1 MQLIMHVGNGKTGTT
16 SIQDSLV
23 VSEEKLAQHGIKFLG
38 CMLDA
43 APVQIAPWQREGVN
57 PNASM
62 AELAALAPTV
72 ASNQIFEALRANVD
86 RLAEDGVHTVIW
98 SNERFF
104 DRPGLFE
111 GALKKLEAAGH
122 DVTVIAYVRRHDM
135 WARSV
140 HNQWYIKHKRNVGS
154 SLPFRRFIENYHVTY
169 APPLLRWDAAFGEN
183 FILRNFDAASN
194 VVVDFCEA
202 VGIDPELVDESR
214 SNETPG
220 PEETMLRI
228 LLSERLNE
236 WDPGQVDMAAFE
248 RLIRP
253 ERIDFTTDPV
263 GAMNDLLPDE
273 EDLRRV
279 TESSTAD
286 RERVD
291 ALLAARGQPPIDTSA
306 KPVRRLDVDRD
317 VLDSVLFQMVAD
329 QAREIR
335 ELAAEVAELRS
346 RVEEVEA
353 LREAVQEL
361 KAARRDQ

>member
-1 MQLIMHVGNGKTGTT
+1 MRIIVHIGNGKTGTT

-23 VSEEKLAQHGIKFLG
+23 VSEEKLAQHGVKFLG
-38 CMLDA
+38 FMLDA
-43 APVQIAPWQREGVN
+43 APVQVAPWQREGVH

-62 AELAALAPTV
+62 AELAAMDPKV
-72 ASNQIFEALRANVD
+72 ASDQILEALRTNVD

-122 DVTVIAYVRRHDM
+122 DVTVVAYVRRHDM

-140 HNQWYIKHKRNVGS
+140 HNQWYIKHKRNVGE
-154 SLPFRRFIENYHVTY
+154 SLSFRNFIENYKVTY
-169 APPLLRWDAAFGEN
+169 APPLVRWDAAFGEN
-183 FILRNFDAASN
+183 FVLRNFDAASN
-194 VVVDFCEA
+194 VVLDFCEA
-202 VGIDPELVDESR
+202 VGIDPEVVDESR

-228 LLSERLNE
+228 LLSERLNV

-263 GAMNDLLPDE
+263 DAMNELLPDE

-317 VLDSVLFQMVAD
+317 VLDSALFQMVAD

-335 ELAAEVAELRS
+335 ELRAEVSDLQRRMTS
-346 RVEEVEA
+346 IEA
-353 LREAVQEL
+353 
-361 KAARRDQ
+361 AARRDRGFHDGEGA

>member
-1 MQLIMHVGNGKTGTT
+1 MRIIVHIGNGKTGTT

-23 VSEEKLAQHGIKFLG
+23 VSEEKLAQHGVKFLG
-38 CMLDA
+38 FMLDA
-43 APVQIAPWQREGVN
+43 APVQVAPWQREGVH

-62 AELAALAPTV
+62 AELAAMDPKV
-72 ASNQIFEALRANVD
+72 ASDQIFEALRANVD

-122 DVTVIAYVRRHDM
+122 DVTVVAYVRRHDM

-140 HNQWYIKHKRNVGS
+140 HNQWYIKHKRNIGE
-154 SLPFRRFIENYHVTY
+154 SLSFRHFIENYKVTY
-169 APPLLRWDAAFGEN
+169 APPLVRWDAAFGEN
-183 FILRNFDAASN
+183 FVLRNFDAASN
-194 VVVDFCEA
+194 VVLDFCEA

-228 LLSERLNE
+228 VLSERLNVWE
-236 WDPGQVDMAAFE
+236 PGQVDMAAFE

-263 GAMNDLLPDE
+263 DAMNELLPDE
-273 EDLRRV
+273 DDLRRV
-279 TESSTAD
+279 AESSTAD

-317 VLDSVLFQMVAD
+317 VLDSALFQMVAD

-335 ELAAEVAELRS
+335 ELRAEVSDLQRRMTS
-346 RVEEVEA
+346 IEA
-353 LREAVQEL
+353 
-361 KAARRDQ
+361 AARRDRGSHDGEGA

>member
-1 MQLIMHVGNGKTGTT
+1 MQIIMHVGNGKTGTT

-38 CMLDA
+38 FMLDA
-43 APVQIAPWQREGVN
+43 APVQVARWQREGVH

-62 AELAALAPTV
+62 AELAAMDPKV
-72 ASNQIFEALRANVD
+72 ASEQIFEALRANVD

-111 GALKKLEAAGH
+111 GALKKLKAAGH
-122 DVTVIAYVRRHDM
+122 DVTVVAYVRRHDM
-135 WARSV
+135 WAKSV

-154 SLPFRRFIENYHVTY
+154 SLSFRSFIENYKVTY
-169 APPLLRWDAAFGEN
+169 APPLLRWDAAFGEE
-183 FILRNFDAASN
+183 FILRNFDAATN

-202 VGIDPELVDESR
+202 VGIDQELVQESR

-228 LLSERLNE
+228 LLSDRLNE
-236 WDPGQVDMAAFE
+236 WEPGQVDMAAFE

-253 ERIDFTTDPV
+253 EQIDFISDPV
-263 GAMNDLLPDE
+263 DTMNDLLPGA

-279 TESSTAD
+279 MEASAED

-291 ALLAARGQPPIDTSA
+291 ALLAARGQPSIDA
-306 KPVRRLDVDRD
+306 QDKPAQRLDVDVFR
-317 VLDSVLFQMVAD
+317 LDSALFQMVAR
-329 QAREIR
+329 QAREIQ
-335 ELAAEVAELRS
+335 ELAAEVAELRR
-346 RVEEVEA
+346 RVESVDA
-353 LREAVQEL
+353 LREAVEEL
-361 KAARRDQ
+361 RATHRGQ